1 MRLMTIAMTT
11 TMTMTR
17 MIMTKNDDKND
28 DKKDDDDDTD
38 CADGEKPEARMKSK
52 SGDRQVGQIAWS
64 VIISDNQTIMRTM
77 TMRRLIY

>member
-1 MRLMTIAMTT
+1 MRLMTIAMLTP
-11 TMTMTR
+11 MTMTR
-17 MIMTKNDDKND
+17 MIMTKYDDKN
-28 DKKDDDDDTD
+28 DDDDDTD

-77 TMRRLIY
+77 AMRRLIY

>member
-17 MIMTKNDDKND
+17 MIMTKYDDKN
-28 DKKDDDDDTD
+28 DDDDDTD

-52 SGDRQVGQIAWS
+52 SGDRQVRQIAWS

>member
-17 MIMTKNDDKND
+17 MIMTKYDDKN
-28 DKKDDDDDTD
+28 DDDDDTD

-64 VIISDNQTIMRTM
+64 VIISD
-77 TMRRLIY
+77 

>member
-17 MIMTKNDDKND
+17 MIMTKYDDKN
-28 DKKDDDDDTD
+28 DDDDDTD

>member
-1 MRLMTIAMTT
+1 MMTIAMTT

-17 MIMTKNDDKND
+17 MIMTKYDDKN
-28 DKKDDDDDTD
+28 DDDDDTD

>member
-1 MRLMTIAMTT
+1 MMTIAMTT

-17 MIMTKNDDKND
+17 MILTKNDDKN
-28 DKKDDDDDTD
+28 DDDDDTD

>member
-1 MRLMTIAMTT
+1 MISMTT

-17 MIMTKNDDKND
+17 MIMTKYDDKN
-28 DKKDDDDDTD
+28 DDDDDTD

-52 SGDRQVGQIAWS
+52 SGDRQVRQIAWS